1 MMAAENGQAG
11 ATVKVAFFDAKRYDR
26 EYFERINR
34 QFGLL
39 EIDYFEYRTFIAF
52 SAITS

>member
-1 MMAAENGQAG
+1 MMVAENNRTGV
-11 ATVKVAFFDAKRYDR
+11 TVKVAFFDAKRYDR

-34 QFGLL
+34 QFGL
-39 EIDYFEYRTFIAF
+39 EIDYFESRTFIAF